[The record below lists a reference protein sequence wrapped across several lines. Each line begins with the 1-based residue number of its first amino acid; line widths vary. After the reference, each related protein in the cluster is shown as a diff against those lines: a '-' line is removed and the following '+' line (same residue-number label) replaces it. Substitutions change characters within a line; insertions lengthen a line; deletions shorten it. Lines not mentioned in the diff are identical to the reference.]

1 MREVVVI
8 ADTSCLISLSRIE
21 GLHLLKAL
29 YNEIYITHEVANEFG
44 EAIPEWISIR
54 KVTDQHNQQILSTIL
69 DEGEASAIA
78 LAYEFEKT
86 LLILDDLKGRKE
98 AIRLGFQITGTL
110 GILSK
115 ARSTGIIPAL
125 KPQIDKLLAAGFR
138 ISPKV
143 YEELLVKSGEF

>member
-29 YNEIYITHEVANEFG
+29 YSEIYITHEVANEFG

-54 KVTDQHNQQILSTIL
+54 KVTDLHNQQILSMIL